1 MNTLVVSSHAREDM
15 SEDILSRIHLEA
27 TQTPV
32 QNFQHSLLPSCTLK
46 GYPRGYRYSKG
57 KKKGLTL

>member
-46 GYPRGYRYSKG
+46 DTPEGIDTPRE
-57 KKKGLTL
+57 KKKV